1 MDVLI
6 VGGGPAGSLSA
17 FLLGKEYDVAVFEE
31 HQIAGFPVQCAGLIS
46 ERCFE
51 KLSKYCRIG
60 KALENEIK
68 GAFFISP
75 KGSPIEAR
83 GEAFVIE
90 RKVLDEMLFE
100 RASERA
106 EVFVKEKVRFEGWKL
121 KTPRREMEGRFIIGA
136 DGVYSTVARHFNFPR
151 PGVFTSLQAEV
162 KFEPLDEN
170 YVELYF
176 GSRWSD
182 SFFAYA
188 IPLGDTARVG
198 VLSRT
203 NPEFYFKNLI
213 EKHPS
218 VSGRVKGS
226 MIELNAGA
234 VPDRLVDF
242 VNGRIA
248 LIGDA
253 AGMVKPYTGGGL
265 YYLTVAAEKLAEA
278 FPNLK
283 KYREGYMKEMG
294 REYRYGHLIR
304 KLYTLPDDKLE
315 DLFSAMAEFD
325 FRGIH
330 MDSPSGVGRKA
341 AVTAISLKLL
351 KKPLLA
357 FSVIRHLLLK
367 SNQN

>member
-1 MDVLI
+1 MDILI

-17 FLLGKEYDVAVFEE
+17 FLLGEEYDAAVFEE
-31 HQIAGFPVQCAGLIS
+31 HQSTGFPVQCAGLIS
-46 ERCFE
+46 DRCFE
-51 KLSKYCRIG
+51 KLGKYCRIG
-60 KALENEIK
+60 KTLENEIK

-75 KGSPIEAR
+75 RGKPIEAR
-83 GEAFVIE
+83 GKAFVVE
-90 RKVLDEMLFE
+90 RKLLDEMLFE

-106 EVFVKEKVRFEGWKL
+106 EVFVKEKVRFEGRKL
-121 KTPRREMEGRFIIGA
+121 KTPLREMEGRFIIGA

-151 PGVFTSLQAEV
+151 PSVFTSLQAEM

-218 VSGRVKGS
+218 VSGRVRGS
-226 MIELNAGA
+226 MVELNAGA

-248 LIGDA
+248 LIGDS

-265 YYLTVAAEKLAEA
+265 YYLTIAAEKLAES
-278 FPNLK
+278 FPDLK
-283 KYREGYMKEMG
+283 KYRESYMKETG
-294 REYRYGHLIR
+294 KEYRYGYLIR
-304 KLYTLPDDKLE
+304 KLYTLSDDKLE
-315 DLFSAMAEFD
+315 ALFSAMTGFD
-325 FRGIH
+325 FRGTH
-330 MDSPSGVGRKA
+330 MDSPSSLGRKA
-341 AVTAISLKLL
+341 TVISIKLL
-351 KKPLLA
+351 KRPILA
-357 FSVIRHLLLK
+357 FSLIKHLLF
-367 SNQN
+367 